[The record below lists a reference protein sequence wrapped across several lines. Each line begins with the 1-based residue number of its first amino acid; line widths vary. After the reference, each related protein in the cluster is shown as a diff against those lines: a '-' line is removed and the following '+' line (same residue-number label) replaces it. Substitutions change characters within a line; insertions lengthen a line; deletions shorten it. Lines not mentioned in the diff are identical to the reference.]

1 MGLFK
6 KLVGDIAKTVG
17 ESLEDVSNEAKKS
30 FQEASEEIKKSIQE
44 AKMNQLNSDD
54 SDDSDDDDDDDDD
67 IRIQLGTFKN
77 GVLTIAE
84 GHTTLGEDSLEGY
97 KKIRKVVFPSTL
109 KEIDGCF
116 FSEHGHED
124 YLEEVDF
131 SKVKLLKEIPDCLFE
146 NCKRLQEINF
156 PEGVEII
163 DSEVFDGCT
172 NLRKITFPSTLKSLQ
187 STTYKCENIEELD
200 LSKVHLLKE
209 IPDCLFED
217 CERLQEISFPEG
229 VETIGSEVFDSC
241 TNLRKITFPSTLK
254 SLQSTTY
261 KCKNIEELD
270 LSKVHLL
277 KEIPDNFI
285 SENCKIETLVIPVGV
300 KIVGDE
306 FASSKSIREVYV
318 PYTVEEIGT
327 LNNEEYAPDV
337 YIYTNKL
344 TDIESLCA
352 YIKTLY
358 VPEELYVYYAELL
371 KDVDDTEVRLRK
383 MPADK
388 LDFYGTPVPSLT
400 EVDEEDNSAPQLP
413 EQDQDIETPIVE
425 EETEDIQEEAEEIQ
439 EETEEIQDET
449 EEIQEETEEIQEETE
464 EIPTIQ
470 KSPGNLFSD
479 GLEELINSV
488 AESDELTDK
497 KKEIVLRRAVKE
509 GEDPDEVEMVLEA
522 RFYEK
527 HN

>member
-17 ESLEDVSNEAKKS
+17 ESLEEVSNEAKKS
-30 FQEASEEIKKSIQE
+30 FQEAREEVRKNIQE
-44 AKMNQLNSDD
+44 AKQNQFNY
-54 SDDSDDDDDDDDD
+54 DDDDDDDDDNWDYPLTKLSDDDDD

-77 GVLTIAE
+77 GVLTIDE
-84 GHTTLGEDSLEGY
+84 GHTTLGEDALEGY

-131 SKVKLLKEIPDCLFE
+131 SKVHLLKEIPDCLFE
-146 NCKRLQEINF
+146 KCKRLQEINF
-156 PEGVEII
+156 PEGVETIG
-163 DSEVFDGCT
+163 SEVFDSYS

-187 STTYKCENIEELD
+187 STTYE
-200 LSKVHLLKE
+200 
-209 IPDCLFED
+209 
-217 CERLQEISFPEG
+217 
-229 VETIGSEVFDSC
+229 
-241 TNLRKITFPSTLK
+241 
-254 SLQSTTY
+254 
-261 KCKNIEELD
+261 CKNIEKLD

-285 SENCKIETLVIPVGV
+285 SENCNIETLVIPVGV

-318 PYTVEEIGT
+318 PYTVEKIGT
-327 LNNEEYAPDV
+327 LNDDEYAPDV

-371 KDVDDTEVRLRK
+371 KEVDDTEVRLRK

-388 LDFYGTPVPSLT
+388 LNFYGTPVPPLT
-400 EVDEEDNSAPQLP
+400 EVAK
-413 EQDQDIETPIVE
+413 E
-425 EETEDIQEEAEEIQ
+425 EETQDTQEESQDTQEEILDIQKES
-439 EETEEIQDET
+439 
-449 EEIQEETEEIQEETE
+449 E

-479 GLEELINSV
+479 ALEELINS
-488 AESDELTDK
+488 AAASDELTDK
-497 KKEIVLRRAVKE
+497 MKEIVLRRAVKE

>member
-1 MGLFK
+1 M
-6 KLVGDIAKTVG
+6 
-17 ESLEDVSNEAKKS
+17 
-30 FQEASEEIKKSIQE
+30 
-44 AKMNQLNSDD
+44 
-54 SDDSDDDDDDDDD
+54 
-67 IRIQLGTFKN
+67 
-77 GVLTIAE
+77 
-84 GHTTLGEDSLEGY
+84 
-97 KKIRKVVFPSTL
+97 
-109 KEIDGCF
+109 
-116 FSEHGHED
+116 
-124 YLEEVDF
+124 
-131 SKVKLLKEIPDCLFE
+131 
-146 NCKRLQEINF
+146 
-156 PEGVEII
+156 
-163 DSEVFDGCT
+163 
-172 NLRKITFPSTLKSLQ
+172 
-187 STTYKCENIEELD
+187 
-200 LSKVHLLKE
+200 KE

-217 CERLQEISFPEG
+217 CKRLQEINIPEG

-277 KEIPDNFI
+277 EEIPDNFI
-285 SENCKIETLVIPVGV
+285 GENCKIETLVIPVGV

-327 LNNEEYAPDV
+327 LNNDEYAPDV

-358 VPEELYVYYAELL
+358 VPEDLYVYYAELL

-400 EVDEEDNSAPQLP
+400 EVEEEDNSAPQMP

-425 EETEDIQEEAEEIQ
+425 EETEDIQEETEDFE
-439 EETEEIQDET
+439 EETED
-449 EEIQEETEEIQEETE
+449 IQEETE

-509 GEDPDEVEMVLEA
+509 GEDPDEVEMILEA

>member
-17 ESLEDVSNEAKKS
+17 ESLEEVSNEAKKS
-30 FQEASEEIKKSIQE
+30 FQEAREEVRKNIQE
-44 AKMNQLNSDD
+44 AKQNQFN
-54 SDDSDDDDDDDDD
+54 SDDSDDDDDDNWDYPLTKLSDDDDD

-77 GVLTIAE
+77 GVLTIDE
-84 GHTTLGEDSLEGY
+84 GHTTLGEDALEGY

-109 KEIDGCF
+109 REIDGCF

-156 PEGVEII
+156 PEGVETIG
-163 DSEVFDGCT
+163 DEVFDG
-172 NLRKITFPSTLKSLQ
+172 
-187 STTYKCENIEELD
+187 
-200 LSKVHLLKE
+200 
-209 IPDCLFED
+209 
-217 CERLQEISFPEG
+217 
-229 VETIGSEVFDSC
+229 C

-277 KEIPDNFI
+277 EEIPDNFI
-285 SENCKIETLVIPVGV
+285 GENCKIETLVIPVGV

-318 PYTVEEIGT
+318 PYTVEKIGT
-327 LNNEEYAPDV
+327 LNDDEYAPDV

-371 KDVDDTEVRLRK
+371 KEVDDTEVRLRK

-388 LDFYGTPVPSLT
+388 LDFYGTPIPPLT
-400 EVDEEDNSAPQLP
+400 EVAEEDNSVPPLP
-413 EQDQDIETPIVE
+413 ELDQDIETPPVE
-425 EETEDIQEEAEEIQ
+425 EEETLDTQEEVDIQEES
-439 EETEEIQDET
+439 
-449 EEIQEETEEIQEETE
+449 E
-464 EIPTIQ
+464 EIPTVQ

-479 GLEELINSV
+479 ALEELINS
-488 AESDELTDK
+488 AAANDELTDK
-497 KKEIVLRRAVKE
+497 MKEIVLRRAVRE

>member
-17 ESLEDVSNEAKKS
+17 ESLEEVSNEAKKS
-30 FQEASEEIKKSIQE
+30 FQEAREEVRKNIQE
-44 AKMNQLNSDD
+44 AKQNQFNY
-54 SDDSDDDDDDDDD
+54 DDDDDDDDDNWDYPLTKLSDDDDD

-77 GVLTIAE
+77 GVLTIDE
-84 GHTTLGEDSLEGY
+84 GHTTLGEDALEGY

-109 KEIDGCF
+109 REIDGCF

-156 PEGVEII
+156 PEGVETIG
-163 DSEVFDGCT
+163 DEVFDG
-172 NLRKITFPSTLKSLQ
+172 
-187 STTYKCENIEELD
+187 
-200 LSKVHLLKE
+200 
-209 IPDCLFED
+209 
-217 CERLQEISFPEG
+217 
-229 VETIGSEVFDSC
+229 C

-277 KEIPDNFI
+277 EEIPDNFI
-285 SENCKIETLVIPVGV
+285 DGNCKIETLVIPIGV

-318 PYTVEEIGT
+318 PYTVKEIGT
-327 LNNEEYAPDV
+327 LNDDEYAPDV

-344 TDIESLCA
+344 TDIESLCDC
-352 YIKTLY
+352 IKTLY

-371 KDVDDTEVRLRK
+371 KEVDETEVRLRK

-400 EVDEEDNSAPQLP
+400 EVDEDDNSAPQLP
-413 EQDQDIETPIVE
+413 EQDQDLETPIVEEETEELE
-425 EETEDIQEEAEEIQ
+425 EETEDIQEEAEEL
-439 EETEEIQDET
+439 E
-449 EEIQEETEEIQEETE
+449 EETE

-497 KKEIVLRRAVKE
+497 MKEIVLRRAVKE

-527 HN
+527 HH

>member
-17 ESLEDVSNEAKKS
+17 ESLEEVSNEAKKS
-30 FQEASEEIKKSIQE
+30 FQEARES
-44 AKMNQLNSDD
+44 
-54 SDDSDDDDDDDDD
+54 DDDDD

-77 GVLTIAE
+77 GVLTINE
-84 GHTTLGEDSLEGY
+84 GHTTLGEDALEGY

-109 KEIDGCF
+109 REIDGCF

-163 DSEVFDGCT
+163 DSEVFD
-172 NLRKITFPSTLKSLQ
+172 R
-187 STTYKCENIEELD
+187 
-200 LSKVHLLKE
+200 
-209 IPDCLFED
+209 
-217 CERLQEISFPEG
+217 
-229 VETIGSEVFDSC
+229 C

-270 LSKVHLL
+270 FSKVHLL
-277 KEIPDNFI
+277 EEIPDNFI
-285 SENCKIETLVIPVGV
+285 GENCKIETLVIPVGV

-327 LNNEEYAPDV
+327 LNDDEYSPDV

-352 YIKTLY
+352 NIKTLY
-358 VPEELYVYYAELL
+358 VPEDLYVYYAELL

-400 EVDEEDNSAPQLP
+400 EVDEEDNSAPQMP
-413 EQDQDIETPIVE
+413 G
-425 EETEDIQEEAEEIQ
+425 
-439 EETEEIQDET
+439 
-449 EEIQEETEEIQEETE
+449 
-464 EIPTIQ
+464 Q
-470 KSPGNLFSD
+470 KGMGGAPQMPGMGATVPQVQYFI
-479 GLEELINSV
+479 GINGQQYGPCDWNKLQQLVQQGQLTQQSYVWKNGMAQWEFAGNV
-488 AESDELTDK
+488 AELAPLFQGT
-497 KKEIVLRRAVKE
+497 APQMP
-509 GEDPDEVEMVLEA
+509 GMPPTMPGM
-522 RFYEK
+522 
-527 HN
+527 

>member
-17 ESLEDVSNEAKKS
+17 ESLEEVSNEAKKS
-30 FQEASEEIKKSIQE
+30 FQEAREEVRKNIQE
-44 AKMNQLNSDD
+44 AKQNQFN
-54 SDDSDDDDDDDDD
+54 SDDDDDDDNWDYPLTKLSDDDDD
-67 IRIQLGTFKN
+67 IRIQLGTLKN
-77 GVLTIAE
+77 GVLTIDE
-84 GHTTLGEDSLEGY
+84 GHTTLGEDALEGY

-109 KEIDGCF
+109 REIDGSF
-116 FSEHGHED
+116 FSEHGHEES
-124 YLEEVDF
+124 LEEVDF
-131 SKVKLLKEIPDCLFE
+131 SKVKLLKEIPDGLFE
-146 NCKRLQEINF
+146 NCERLQKIDI

-163 DSEVFDGCT
+163 
-172 NLRKITFPSTLKSLQ
+172 
-187 STTYKCENIEELD
+187 
-200 LSKVHLLKE
+200 
-209 IPDCLFED
+209 
-217 CERLQEISFPEG
+217 
-229 VETIGSEVFDSC
+229 GSSVFDSC

-261 KCKNIEELD
+261 ECEMIEELD

-277 KEIPDNFI
+277 EEIPEYFI
-285 SENCKIETLVIPVGV
+285 SENCDIQTLVIPVGV

-318 PYTVEEIGT
+318 PYTVEKIGT
-327 LNNEEYAPDV
+327 LNDDEYSPEV

-371 KDVDDTEVRLRK
+371 KEVDDTEVRLRK

-388 LDFYGTPVPSLT
+388 LDFYGTPVPPLT
-400 EVDEEDNSAPQLP
+400 EVAK
-413 EQDQDIETPIVE
+413 E
-425 EETEDIQEEAEEIQ
+425 EETQDTQEESQDTQEEILDIQKES
-439 EETEEIQDET
+439 
-449 EEIQEETEEIQEETE
+449 E

-479 GLEELINSV
+479 ALEELINS
-488 AESDELTDK
+488 AAASDELTDK
-497 KKEIVLRRAVKE
+497 MKEIVLRRAVKE

-522 RFYEK
+522 RIYEK

>member
-1 MGLFK
+1 M
-6 KLVGDIAKTVG
+6 
-17 ESLEDVSNEAKKS
+17 
-30 FQEASEEIKKSIQE
+30 
-44 AKMNQLNSDD
+44 
-54 SDDSDDDDDDDDD
+54 
-67 IRIQLGTFKN
+67 
-77 GVLTIAE
+77 
-84 GHTTLGEDSLEGY
+84 EGY

-109 KEIDGCF
+109 REIDGCF
-116 FSEHGHED
+116 FSEHGHEES
-124 YLEEVDF
+124 LEEVDF
-131 SKVKLLKEIPDCLFE
+131 SKVKLLKEIPDGLFE
-146 NCKRLQEINF
+146 NCERLQKIDI

-163 DSEVFDGCT
+163 
-172 NLRKITFPSTLKSLQ
+172 
-187 STTYKCENIEELD
+187 
-200 LSKVHLLKE
+200 
-209 IPDCLFED
+209 
-217 CERLQEISFPEG
+217 
-229 VETIGSEVFDSC
+229 GSSVFDSC

-261 KCKNIEELD
+261 ECEMIEELD

-277 KEIPDNFI
+277 EEIPEYFI
-285 SENCKIETLVIPVGV
+285 SENCDIQTLVIPVGV

-318 PYTVEEIGT
+318 PYTVEKIGT
-327 LNNEEYAPDV
+327 LNDDEYSPEV

-371 KDVDDTEVRLRK
+371 KEVDDTEVRLRK

-388 LDFYGTPVPSLT
+388 LDFYGTPVPPLT
-400 EVDEEDNSAPQLP
+400 EVAK
-413 EQDQDIETPIVE
+413 E
-425 EETEDIQEEAEEIQ
+425 EETQDTQEESQDTQEEILDIQKES
-439 EETEEIQDET
+439 
-449 EEIQEETEEIQEETE
+449 E

-479 GLEELINSV
+479 ALEELINS
-488 AESDELTDK
+488 AAASDELTDK
-497 KKEIVLRRAVKE
+497 MKEIVLRRAVKE

-527 HN
+527 HH

>member
-17 ESLEDVSNEAKKS
+17 ESLEEVSNEAKKS
-30 FQEASEEIKKSIQE
+30 FQEAREEVRKNIQE
-44 AKMNQLNSDD
+44 AKQNQFN
-54 SDDSDDDDDDDDD
+54 SDDDDDDDNWDYPLTKLSDDDDD

-77 GVLTIAE
+77 GVLTIDE
-84 GHTTLGEDSLEGY
+84 GHTTLGEDALEGY

-109 KEIDGCF
+109 REIDGSF
-116 FSEHGHED
+116 FSEHGHEES
-124 YLEEVDF
+124 LEEVDF
-131 SKVKLLKEIPDCLFE
+131 SKVKLLKEIPDGLFE
-146 NCKRLQEINF
+146 NCQRLQKIDI

-163 DSEVFDGCT
+163 
-172 NLRKITFPSTLKSLQ
+172 
-187 STTYKCENIEELD
+187 
-200 LSKVHLLKE
+200 
-209 IPDCLFED
+209 
-217 CERLQEISFPEG
+217 
-229 VETIGSEVFDSC
+229 GSSVFDSC

-261 KCKNIEELD
+261 ECEMIEELD

-277 KEIPDNFI
+277 EEIPEYFI
-285 SENCKIETLVIPVGV
+285 SENCDIQTLVIPVGV

-318 PYTVEEIGT
+318 PYTVEKIGT
-327 LNNEEYAPDV
+327 LNDDEYSPEV

-371 KDVDDTEVRLRK
+371 KEVDDTEVRLRK

-388 LDFYGTPVPSLT
+388 LDFYGTPVPPLT
-400 EVDEEDNSAPQLP
+400 EVAK
-413 EQDQDIETPIVE
+413 E
-425 EETEDIQEEAEEIQ
+425 EETQDTQEESQDTQEEILDIQKES
-439 EETEEIQDET
+439 
-449 EEIQEETEEIQEETE
+449 E

-479 GLEELINSV
+479 ALEELINS
-488 AESDELTDK
+488 AAASDELTDK
-497 KKEIVLRRAVKE
+497 MKEIVLRRAVKE

>member
-17 ESLEDVSNEAKKS
+17 ESLEEVSNEAKKS
-30 FQEASEEIKKSIQE
+30 FQEAREEVRKNIQE
-44 AKMNQLNSDD
+44 AKMNQLNSE
-54 SDDSDDDDDDDDD
+54 DDSDDDDDDDADDDD
-67 IRIQLGTFKN
+67 IRIQLGTFAN
-77 GVLTIAE
+77 GVLTIDE
-84 GHTTLGEDSLEGY
+84 GHTTLDEDALEGY

-109 KEIDGCF
+109 REIDGCF

-156 PEGVEII
+156 PEGVETIG
-163 DSEVFDGCT
+163 DEVFDG
-172 NLRKITFPSTLKSLQ
+172 
-187 STTYKCENIEELD
+187 
-200 LSKVHLLKE
+200 
-209 IPDCLFED
+209 
-217 CERLQEISFPEG
+217 
-229 VETIGSEVFDSC
+229 C

-277 KEIPDNFI
+277 EEIPDNFI
-285 SENCKIETLVIPVGV
+285 DGNCKIETLVIPVGV
-300 KIVGDE
+300 KKLGYE

-327 LNNEEYAPDV
+327 LNDDEYAPDV

-358 VPEELYVYYAELL
+358 VPEDLYIYYAELL
-371 KDVDDTEVRLRK
+371 KEVDDTEVRLRK

-388 LDFYGTPVPSLT
+388 LDFYGTPVPPLT
-400 EVDEEDNSAPQLP
+400 EVAEEDNSVPPLP
-413 EQDQDIETPIVE
+413 ELDQDTETPPVE
-425 EETEDIQEEAEEIQ
+425 EEETLDTQEEVDIQEES
-439 EETEEIQDET
+439 
-449 EEIQEETEEIQEETE
+449 E

-479 GLEELINSV
+479 ALEELINS
-488 AESDELTDK
+488 AAASDELTDK
-497 KKEIVLRRAVKE
+497 MKEIVLRRAVKE
-509 GEDPDEVEMVLEA
+509 GEDPDEVEMMLEA

>member
-17 ESLEDVSNEAKKS
+17 ESLEEVSNEAKKS
-30 FQEASEEIKKSIQE
+30 FQEAREEVRKNIQE
-44 AKMNQLNSDD
+44 AKMNQLNSE
-54 SDDSDDDDDDDDD
+54 DDSDDDDDDDADDDD
-67 IRIQLGTFKN
+67 IRIQLGTFAN
-77 GVLTIAE
+77 GVLTIDE
-84 GHTTLGEDSLEGY
+84 GHTTLDEDALEGY

-109 KEIDGCF
+109 REIDGCF

-146 NCKRLQEINF
+146 DCKRLQEINF

-163 DSEVFDGCT
+163 GCEVFDGCT
-172 NLRKITFPSTLKSLQ
+172 NLRKITFPSTLKSL
-187 STTYKCENIEELD
+187 E
-200 LSKVHLLKE
+200 
-209 IPDCLFED
+209 
-217 CERLQEISFPEG
+217 
-229 VETIGSEVFDSC
+229 
-241 TNLRKITFPSTLK
+241 
-254 SLQSTTY
+254 STTY

-277 KEIPDNFI
+277 EEIPDNFI
-285 SENCKIETLVIPVGV
+285 GENCKIETLVIPVGV
-300 KIVGDE
+300 KKLGYE

-327 LNNEEYAPDV
+327 LNDDEYAPDV

-358 VPEELYVYYAELL
+358 VPEDLYIYYAELL
-371 KDVDDTEVRLRK
+371 KEVDDTEVRLRK

-388 LDFYGTPVPSLT
+388 LDFYGTPVPPLT
-400 EVDEEDNSAPQLP
+400 EVAEEDNSVPPLP
-413 EQDQDIETPIVE
+413 ELDQDIETLPAEE
-425 EETEDIQEEAEEIQ
+425 EETQDTQEEVDIQEES
-439 EETEEIQDET
+439 
-449 EEIQEETEEIQEETE
+449 E

-479 GLEELINSV
+479 GLEELINC
-488 AESDELTDK
+488 AAANDELTDK
-497 KKEIVLRRAVKE
+497 MKEIVLRRAVRE

>member
-6 KLVGDIAKTVG
+6 KLVGDIAKTVS

-44 AKMNQLNSDD
+44 AKMNQSNY
-54 SDDSDDDDDDDDD
+54 DDDDDDDNWDYPLTKLSDDDDD

-77 GVLTIAE
+77 GVLTINE
-84 GHTTLGEDSLEGY
+84 GHTTLGEDALEGY

-109 KEIDGCF
+109 REIDGCF

-131 SKVKLLKEIPDCLFE
+131 SKVKLLKEIPD
-146 NCKRLQEINF
+146 
-156 PEGVEII
+156 
-163 DSEVFDGCT
+163 
-172 NLRKITFPSTLKSLQ
+172 
-187 STTYKCENIEELD
+187 
-200 LSKVHLLKE
+200 
-209 IPDCLFED
+209 
-217 CERLQEISFPEG
+217 
-229 VETIGSEVFDSC
+229 
-241 TNLRKITFPSTLK
+241 
-254 SLQSTTY
+254 
-261 KCKNIEELD
+261 
-270 LSKVHLL
+270 
-277 KEIPDNFI
+277 NFI
-285 SENCKIETLVIPVGV
+285 GENCKIETLVIPVGV

-327 LNNEEYAPDV
+327 LNDDEYAPDV

-352 YIKTLY
+352 NIKTLY

-400 EVDEEDNSAPQLP
+400 EVDEEDNSAPQMP

-425 EETEDIQEEAEEIQ
+425 EETEELEDETKDIQ
-439 EETEEIQDET
+439 D
-449 EEIQEETEEIQEETE
+449 ETE

-497 KKEIVLRRAVKE
+497 KKEIVLRRAVKD

>member
-1 MGLFK
+1 MELFK

-17 ESLEDVSNEAKKS
+17 ESLEEVSNEAKKS
-30 FQEASEEIKKSIQE
+30 FQEAREEVRKNIQE
-44 AKMNQLNSDD
+44 AKQNQFN
-54 SDDSDDDDDDDDD
+54 SDDDDDDDDNWDYPLTKLSDDDDD

-77 GVLTIAE
+77 GVLTIDE
-84 GHTTLGEDSLEGY
+84 GHTTLGEDALEGY

-109 KEIDGCF
+109 REIDGCF

-146 NCKRLQEINF
+146 KCKRLQEIN
-156 PEGVEII
+156 
-163 DSEVFDGCT
+163 
-172 NLRKITFPSTLKSLQ
+172 
-187 STTYKCENIEELD
+187 
-200 LSKVHLLKE
+200 
-209 IPDCLFED
+209 
-217 CERLQEISFPEG
+217 FPEG

-261 KCKNIEELD
+261 ECKNIEELD

-285 SENCKIETLVIPVGV
+285 SENCNIETLVIPVGV

-327 LNNEEYAPDV
+327 LNDDEYAPDV

-371 KDVDDTEVRLRK
+371 KEVDDTEVRLRK

-400 EVDEEDNSAPQLP
+400 EVDEDDNSAPQLP
-413 EQDQDIETPIVE
+413 EQDQDLETPIVEEETEELE
-425 EETEDIQEEAEEIQ
+425 EETEDIQEEAEEL
-439 EETEEIQDET
+439 E
-449 EEIQEETEEIQEETE
+449 EETEEIQEETE

-497 KKEIVLRRAVKE
+497 MKEIVLRRAVKE

-527 HN
+527 HH

>member
-17 ESLEDVSNEAKKS
+17 ESLEEVSNEAKKS
-30 FQEASEEIKKSIQE
+30 FQEAREEVRKNIQE
-44 AKMNQLNSDD
+44 AKQNQFN
-54 SDDSDDDDDDDDD
+54 SDDDDDDDNWDYPLTKLSDDDDD

-77 GVLTIAE
+77 GVLTIDE
-84 GHTTLGEDSLEGY
+84 GHTTLGEDALEGY
-97 KKIRKVVFPSTL
+97 KKIRKIVFPSTL
-109 KEIDGCF
+109 REIDGCF

-146 NCKRLQEINF
+146 KCKRLQEIN
-156 PEGVEII
+156 
-163 DSEVFDGCT
+163 
-172 NLRKITFPSTLKSLQ
+172 
-187 STTYKCENIEELD
+187 
-200 LSKVHLLKE
+200 
-209 IPDCLFED
+209 
-217 CERLQEISFPEG
+217 FPEG

-261 KCKNIEELD
+261 ECKNIEELD

-277 KEIPDNFI
+277 EEIPEYFI
-285 SENCKIETLVIPVGV
+285 SENCNIETLVIPVGV

-318 PYTVEEIGT
+318 PYTVEKIGT
-327 LNNEEYAPDV
+327 LNDDEYAPDV

-371 KDVDDTEVRLRK
+371 KEVDDTEVRLRK

-388 LDFYGTPVPSLT
+388 LNFYGTPVPPLT
-400 EVDEEDNSAPQLP
+400 EVAEE
-413 EQDQDIETPIVE
+413 E
-425 EETEDIQEEAEEIQ
+425 EETQDSQEESQDTQEEILDIQKES
-439 EETEEIQDET
+439 
-449 EEIQEETEEIQEETE
+449 E

-479 GLEELINSV
+479 ALEELINS
-488 AESDELTDK
+488 AAASDELTDK
-497 KKEIVLRRAVKE
+497 MKEIVLRRAVKE

-522 RFYEK
+522 RF
-527 HN
+527 

>member
-17 ESLEDVSNEAKKS
+17 ESLEEVSNEAKKS
-30 FQEASEEIKKSIQE
+30 FQEAREEVRKNIQE
-44 AKMNQLNSDD
+44 AKQNQFN
-54 SDDSDDDDDDDDD
+54 SDDDDDDDDNWDYPLTKLSDDDDD

-77 GVLTIAE
+77 GVLTIDE
-84 GHTTLGEDSLEGY
+84 GHTTLGEDALEGY

-131 SKVKLLKEIPDCLFE
+131 SKV
-146 NCKRLQEINF
+146 
-156 PEGVEII
+156 
-163 DSEVFDGCT
+163 
-172 NLRKITFPSTLKSLQ
+172 
-187 STTYKCENIEELD
+187 
-200 LSKVHLLKE
+200 HLLKE
-209 IPDCLFED
+209 IPDCLFEK
-217 CERLQEISFPEG
+217 CKRLQEINFPEG

-261 KCKNIEELD
+261 ECKNIEELD

-285 SENCKIETLVIPVGV
+285 SENCNIETLVIPVGV

-318 PYTVEEIGT
+318 PYTVEKIGT
-327 LNNEEYAPDV
+327 LNDDEYAPDV

-371 KDVDDTEVRLRK
+371 KEVDDTEVRLRK

-400 EVDEEDNSAPQLP
+400 EVAK
-413 EQDQDIETPIVE
+413 E
-425 EETEDIQEEAEEIQ
+425 EETQDTQEESQDTQEEILDIQKES
-439 EETEEIQDET
+439 
-449 EEIQEETEEIQEETE
+449 E

-479 GLEELINSV
+479 ALEELINS
-488 AESDELTDK
+488 AAASDELTDK
-497 KKEIVLRRAVKE
+497 MKEIVLRRAVKE

-527 HN
+527 HH

>member
-17 ESLEDVSNEAKKS
+17 ESLEEVSNEAKKS
-30 FQEASEEIKKSIQE
+30 FQEAREEVRKNIQE
-44 AKMNQLNSDD
+44 AKQNQFNSDD
-54 SDDSDDDDDDDDD
+54 SDDDEDDNWDYPLTKLSDDDDD

-77 GVLTIAE
+77 GVLTIDE
-84 GHTTLGEDSLEGY
+84 GHTTLGEDALEGY

-109 KEIDGCF
+109 REIDGCF

-156 PEGVEII
+156 PEGVETIG
-163 DSEVFDGCT
+163 DEVFDG
-172 NLRKITFPSTLKSLQ
+172 
-187 STTYKCENIEELD
+187 
-200 LSKVHLLKE
+200 
-209 IPDCLFED
+209 
-217 CERLQEISFPEG
+217 
-229 VETIGSEVFDSC
+229 C

-277 KEIPDNFI
+277 EEIPDNFI
-285 SENCKIETLVIPVGV
+285 DGNCKIETLVIPIGV

-318 PYTVEEIGT
+318 PYTVKEIGT
-327 LNNEEYAPDV
+327 LNDDEYAPDV

-344 TDIESLCA
+344 TDIESLCDC
-352 YIKTLY
+352 IKTLY

-371 KDVDDTEVRLRK
+371 KEVDETEVRLRK

-400 EVDEEDNSAPQLP
+400 EVDEDDNSAPQLP
-413 EQDQDIETPIVE
+413 EQDQDLETPIVEEETEELE
-425 EETEDIQEEAEEIQ
+425 EETEDIQEEAEEL
-439 EETEEIQDET
+439 E
-449 EEIQEETEEIQEETE
+449 EETE

-497 KKEIVLRRAVKE
+497 MKEIVLRRAVKE

>member
-17 ESLEDVSNEAKKS
+17 ESLEEVSNEAKKS
-30 FQEASEEIKKSIQE
+30 FQEAREEVRKNIQE
-44 AKMNQLNSDD
+44 AKMNQLNSE
-54 SDDSDDDDDDDDD
+54 DDSDDDDDDDADDDD
-67 IRIQLGTFKN
+67 IRIQLGTFAN
-77 GVLTIAE
+77 GVLTIDE
-84 GHTTLGEDSLEGY
+84 GHTTLDEDALEGY

-109 KEIDGCF
+109 REIDGCF

-146 NCKRLQEINF
+146 DCKRLQEIN
-156 PEGVEII
+156 
-163 DSEVFDGCT
+163 
-172 NLRKITFPSTLKSLQ
+172 
-187 STTYKCENIEELD
+187 
-200 LSKVHLLKE
+200 
-209 IPDCLFED
+209 
-217 CERLQEISFPEG
+217 FPEG

-254 SLQSTTY
+254 SLESTTY
-261 KCKNIEELD
+261 KCKNIKELD

-277 KEIPDNFI
+277 EEIPDNFI
-285 SENCKIETLVIPVGV
+285 GENCKIETLVIPVGV
-300 KIVGDE
+300 KKLGYE

-327 LNNEEYAPDV
+327 LNDDEYTPDV

-358 VPEELYVYYAELL
+358 VPEDLYIYYAELL
-371 KDVDDTEVRLRK
+371 KEVDDTEVRLRK

-388 LDFYGTPVPSLT
+388 LDFYGTPVPPLT
-400 EVDEEDNSAPQLP
+400 EVAEEDNSVPPLP
-413 EQDQDIETPIVE
+413 ELDQDIETLPAEE
-425 EETEDIQEEAEEIQ
+425 EETQDTQEEVDIQEES
-439 EETEEIQDET
+439 
-449 EEIQEETEEIQEETE
+449 E
-464 EIPTIQ
+464 EIPTVQ

-479 GLEELINSV
+479 GLEELINC
-488 AESDELTDK
+488 AAANDELTDK
-497 KKEIVLRRAVKE
+497 MKEIVLRRAVKE

>member
-17 ESLEDVSNEAKKS
+17 ESLEEVSNEAKKS
-30 FQEASEEIKKSIQE
+30 FQEAREEVRKNIQE
-44 AKMNQLNSDD
+44 AKQNQFN
-54 SDDSDDDDDDDDD
+54 SDDSDDDDDDNWDYPLTKLSDDDDD

-77 GVLTIAE
+77 GVLTIDE
-84 GHTTLGEDSLEGY
+84 GHTTLGEDALEGY

-109 KEIDGCF
+109 REIDGCF

-156 PEGVEII
+156 PEGVETIG
-163 DSEVFDGCT
+163 DEVFDG
-172 NLRKITFPSTLKSLQ
+172 
-187 STTYKCENIEELD
+187 
-200 LSKVHLLKE
+200 
-209 IPDCLFED
+209 
-217 CERLQEISFPEG
+217 
-229 VETIGSEVFDSC
+229 C

-277 KEIPDNFI
+277 EEIPDNFI
-285 SENCKIETLVIPVGV
+285 GENCKIETLVIPVGV

-318 PYTVEEIGT
+318 PYTVEKIGT
-327 LNNEEYAPDV
+327 LNDDEYAPDV

-371 KDVDDTEVRLRK
+371 KEVDDTEVRLRK

-388 LDFYGTPVPSLT
+388 LDFYGTPVPPLT
-400 EVDEEDNSAPQLP
+400 EVAK
-413 EQDQDIETPIVE
+413 E
-425 EETEDIQEEAEEIQ
+425 EETQDTQEESQDTQEEILDIQKES
-439 EETEEIQDET
+439 
-449 EEIQEETEEIQEETE
+449 E

-479 GLEELINSV
+479 ALEELINS
-488 AESDELTDK
+488 AAASDELTDK
-497 KKEIVLRRAVKE
+497 MKEIVLRRAVKE

>member
-17 ESLEDVSNEAKKS
+17 ESLEEVSNEAKKS
-30 FQEASEEIKKSIQE
+30 FQEAREEVRKNIQE

-54 SDDSDDDDDDDDD
+54 SDDDDDDDADDDD
-67 IRIQLGTFKN
+67 IRIQLGTFAN
-77 GVLTIAE
+77 GVLTIDE
-84 GHTTLGEDSLEGY
+84 GHTTLGEDALEGY

-109 KEIDGCF
+109 REIDGCF
-116 FSEHGHED
+116 FSEYGHED

-146 NCKRLQEINF
+146 DCKRLQEINF
-156 PEGVEII
+156 PEGVETIG
-163 DSEVFDGCT
+163 SEVLDGCT
-172 NLRKITFPSTLKSLQ
+172 NIRKITFPSTLKSL
-187 STTYKCENIEELD
+187 E
-200 LSKVHLLKE
+200 
-209 IPDCLFED
+209 
-217 CERLQEISFPEG
+217 
-229 VETIGSEVFDSC
+229 
-241 TNLRKITFPSTLK
+241 
-254 SLQSTTY
+254 STTY

-277 KEIPDNFI
+277 EEIPDNFI
-285 SENCKIETLVIPVGV
+285 GENCRIETLVIPVGV
-300 KIVGDE
+300 KKLGYE

-327 LNNEEYAPDV
+327 LNDEEYSPDV

-344 TDIESLCA
+344 TDIENLCA

-358 VPEELYVYYAELL
+358 VPEDLYIYYAELL
-371 KDVDDTEVRLRK
+371 KEVDDTEVRLRK

-388 LDFYGTPVPSLT
+388 LDFYGTPVPPLT
-400 EVDEEDNSAPQLP
+400 EVAEEDNSVPPLP
-413 EQDQDIETPIVE
+413 ELDQDIETLPAEE
-425 EETEDIQEEAEEIQ
+425 EETQDTQEEVDIQEES
-439 EETEEIQDET
+439 
-449 EEIQEETEEIQEETE
+449 E
-464 EIPTIQ
+464 EIPTVQ

-479 GLEELINSV
+479 GLEELINC
-488 AESDELTDK
+488 AAANDELTDK
-497 KKEIVLRRAVKE
+497 MKEIVLRRAVKE

>member
-17 ESLEDVSNEAKKS
+17 ESLEEVSNEAKKS
-30 FQEASEEIKKSIQE
+30 FQEAREEVRKNIQE
-44 AKMNQLNSDD
+44 AKQNQFNY
-54 SDDSDDDDDDDDD
+54 DDDDDNWDYPLTKLSDDDDD

-77 GVLTIAE
+77 GVLTIDE
-84 GHTTLGEDSLEGY
+84 GHTTLGEDALEGY

-109 KEIDGCF
+109 REIDGCF
-116 FSEHGHED
+116 FCEHGHED

-156 PEGVEII
+156 PEGVETIG
-163 DSEVFDGCT
+163 DEVFDG
-172 NLRKITFPSTLKSLQ
+172 
-187 STTYKCENIEELD
+187 
-200 LSKVHLLKE
+200 
-209 IPDCLFED
+209 
-217 CERLQEISFPEG
+217 
-229 VETIGSEVFDSC
+229 C

-277 KEIPDNFI
+277 EEIPDNFI
-285 SENCKIETLVIPVGV
+285 DGNCKIETLVIPIGV

-318 PYTVEEIGT
+318 PYTVKEIGT
-327 LNNEEYAPDV
+327 LNDDEYAPDV

-358 VPEELYVYYAELL
+358 VPEDLYIYYAELL

-388 LDFYGTPVPSLT
+388 LNFYGTPVPPLT
-400 EVDEEDNSAPQLP
+400 EVAK
-413 EQDQDIETPIVE
+413 E
-425 EETEDIQEEAEEIQ
+425 EETQDTQEESQDTQEEILDIQKES
-439 EETEEIQDET
+439 
-449 EEIQEETEEIQEETE
+449 E

-479 GLEELINSV
+479 ALEELINS
-488 AESDELTDK
+488 AAASDELTDK
-497 KKEIVLRRAVKE
+497 MKEIVLRRAVKE
-509 GEDPDEVEMVLEA
+509 GEDSDEVEIVLEA

>member
-17 ESLEDVSNEAKKS
+17 ESLEEVSNEAKKS
-30 FQEASEEIKKSIQE
+30 FQEASEDIKKSIQE

-54 SDDSDDDDDDDDD
+54 SDDDDDDDDDT
-67 IRIQLGTFKN
+67 RIQLGTFAN
-77 GVLTIAE
+77 SVLTINE

-116 FSEHGHED
+116 FSEHDHED

-131 SKVKLLKEIPDCLFE
+131 SKVHLLKEIPDCLFE

-163 DSEVFDGCT
+163 DSEVFDRCT
-172 NLRKITFPSTLKSLQ
+172 
-187 STTYKCENIEELD
+187 D
-200 LSKVHLLKE
+200 
-209 IPDCLFED
+209 
-217 CERLQEISFPEG
+217 
-229 VETIGSEVFDSC
+229 
-241 TNLRKITFPSTLK
+241 LRKITFPSTLK

-277 KEIPDNFI
+277 EEIPDNFI
-285 SENCKIETLVIPVGV
+285 AENCKIETLVIPVGV

-327 LNNEEYAPDV
+327 LNDDEYAPDV

-352 YIKTLY
+352 NIKTLY
-358 VPEELYVYYAELL
+358 VPEDLYVYYAELL
-371 KDVDDTEVRLRK
+371 KDVGDTEVRLRK

-400 EVDEEDNSAPQLP
+400 EVEEEDNSTPQLP
-413 EQDQDIETPIVE
+413 EQDQDIETPIEE
-425 EETEDIQEEAEEIQ
+425 EETEELE
-439 EETEEIQDET
+439 EETEELEEET
-449 EEIQEETEEIQEETE
+449 EEFEEEPKELEEETEEIQEETE

-509 GEDPDEVEMVLEA
+509 GEDPDEVEMILEA

>member
-17 ESLEDVSNEAKKS
+17 ESLEEVSNEAKKS
-30 FQEASEEIKKSIQE
+30 FQEAREEVRKNIQE

-54 SDDSDDDDDDDDD
+54 SDDDDSDDDD
-67 IRIQLGTFKN
+67 IRIQLGTFAN
-77 GVLTIAE
+77 GVLTIDE
-84 GHTTLGEDSLEGY
+84 GHTTLDEDALEGY

-109 KEIDGCF
+109 REIDGCF

-146 NCKRLQEINF
+146 DCKRLQEIN
-156 PEGVEII
+156 
-163 DSEVFDGCT
+163 
-172 NLRKITFPSTLKSLQ
+172 
-187 STTYKCENIEELD
+187 
-200 LSKVHLLKE
+200 
-209 IPDCLFED
+209 
-217 CERLQEISFPEG
+217 FPEG

-254 SLQSTTY
+254 SLESTTY

-277 KEIPDNFI
+277 EEIPDNFI
-285 SENCKIETLVIPVGV
+285 GENCKIETLVIPVGV
-300 KIVGDE
+300 KKLGYE

-327 LNNEEYAPDV
+327 LNDDEYAPDV

-344 TDIESLCA
+344 TDIENLCA

-358 VPEELYVYYAELL
+358 VPEDLYIYYAELL
-371 KDVDDTEVRLRK
+371 KEVDDTEVRLRK

-388 LDFYGTPVPSLT
+388 LDFYGTPVPPLT
-400 EVDEEDNSAPQLP
+400 EVAEEDNSVPPLP
-413 EQDQDIETPIVE
+413 ELDQDIETLPAEE
-425 EETEDIQEEAEEIQ
+425 EETQDTQEEVDIQEES
-439 EETEEIQDET
+439 
-449 EEIQEETEEIQEETE
+449 E
-464 EIPTIQ
+464 EIPTVQ

-479 GLEELINSV
+479 GLEELINC
-488 AESDELTDK
+488 AAANDELTDK
-497 KKEIVLRRAVKE
+497 MKEIVLRRAVKE

>member
-17 ESLEDVSNEAKKS
+17 ESLEEVSNEAKKS
-30 FQEASEEIKKSIQE
+30 FQEAREEVRKNIQE

-54 SDDSDDDDDDDDD
+54 DDDDSDDDD
-67 IRIQLGTFKN
+67 IRIQLGTFAN
-77 GVLTIAE
+77 GVLTIDE
-84 GHTTLGEDSLEGY
+84 GHTTLDEDALEGY

-109 KEIDGCF
+109 REIDGCF

-146 NCKRLQEINF
+146 DCKRLQEIN
-156 PEGVEII
+156 
-163 DSEVFDGCT
+163 
-172 NLRKITFPSTLKSLQ
+172 
-187 STTYKCENIEELD
+187 
-200 LSKVHLLKE
+200 
-209 IPDCLFED
+209 
-217 CERLQEISFPEG
+217 FPEG

-254 SLQSTTY
+254 SLESTTY

-277 KEIPDNFI
+277 EEIPDNFI
-285 SENCKIETLVIPVGV
+285 GENCKIETLVIPVGV
-300 KIVGDE
+300 KKLGYE

-327 LNNEEYAPDV
+327 LNDDEYAPDV

-358 VPEELYVYYAELL
+358 VPEDLYIYYAELL
-371 KDVDDTEVRLRK
+371 KEVDDTEVRLRK

-388 LDFYGTPVPSLT
+388 LDFYGTPVPPLT
-400 EVDEEDNSAPQLP
+400 EVAEEDNSVPPLP
-413 EQDQDIETPIVE
+413 ELDQDIETLPAEE
-425 EETEDIQEEAEEIQ
+425 EETQDTQEEVDIQEES
-439 EETEEIQDET
+439 
-449 EEIQEETEEIQEETE
+449 E
-464 EIPTIQ
+464 EIPTVQ

-479 GLEELINSV
+479 GLEELINC
-488 AESDELTDK
+488 AAANDELTDK
-497 KKEIVLRRAVKE
+497 MKEIVLRRAVKE

>member
-17 ESLEDVSNEAKKS
+17 ESLEEVSNEAKKS
-30 FQEASEEIKKSIQE
+30 FQEARKEVRKNIQE
-44 AKMNQLNSDD
+44 AKQNQFN
-54 SDDSDDDDDDDDD
+54 SDDDDDDDDNWDYPLTKLSDDDDD

-77 GVLTIAE
+77 GVLTIDE
-84 GHTTLGEDSLEGY
+84 GHTTLGEDALEGY

-109 KEIDGCF
+109 REIDGCF

-146 NCKRLQEINF
+146 KCKRLQEIN
-156 PEGVEII
+156 
-163 DSEVFDGCT
+163 
-172 NLRKITFPSTLKSLQ
+172 
-187 STTYKCENIEELD
+187 
-200 LSKVHLLKE
+200 
-209 IPDCLFED
+209 
-217 CERLQEISFPEG
+217 FPEG

-261 KCKNIEELD
+261 ECKNIEELD

-277 KEIPDNFI
+277 EEIPEYFI
-285 SENCKIETLVIPVGV
+285 SENCDIQTLVIPVGV

-306 FASSKSIREVYV
+306 FASSKSIREIYV
-318 PYTVEEIGT
+318 PYTVEKIGT
-327 LNNEEYAPDV
+327 LNDDEYAPDV

-371 KDVDDTEVRLRK
+371 KEVDDTEVRLRK

-388 LDFYGTPVPSLT
+388 LDFYGTPVPPLT
-400 EVDEEDNSAPQLP
+400 EVAK
-413 EQDQDIETPIVE
+413 E
-425 EETEDIQEEAEEIQ
+425 EETQDTQEESQDTQEEILDIQKES
-439 EETEEIQDET
+439 
-449 EEIQEETEEIQEETE
+449 E

-479 GLEELINSV
+479 ALEELINS
-488 AESDELTDK
+488 AAASDELTDK
-497 KKEIVLRRAVKE
+497 MKEIVLRRAVKE

>member
-17 ESLEDVSNEAKKS
+17 ESLEEVSNEAKKS
-30 FQEASEEIKKSIQE
+30 FQEAREEVRKNIQE
-44 AKMNQLNSDD
+44 AKQNQFN
-54 SDDSDDDDDDDDD
+54 SDDDDDDDNWDYPLTKLSDDDDD

-77 GVLTIAE
+77 GVLTINE
-84 GHTTLGEDSLEGY
+84 GHTTLGEDALEGY

-109 KEIDGCF
+109 REIDGCF
-116 FSEHGHED
+116 FSEHGHEES
-124 YLEEVDF
+124 LEEVDF
-131 SKVKLLKEIPDCLFE
+131 SKVKLLKEIPDGLFE
-146 NCKRLQEINF
+146 NCERLQKIDI

-163 DSEVFDGCT
+163 
-172 NLRKITFPSTLKSLQ
+172 
-187 STTYKCENIEELD
+187 
-200 LSKVHLLKE
+200 
-209 IPDCLFED
+209 
-217 CERLQEISFPEG
+217 
-229 VETIGSEVFDSC
+229 GSSVFDSC

-261 KCKNIEELD
+261 ECEMIEELD

-277 KEIPDNFI
+277 EEIPEYFI
-285 SENCKIETLVIPVGV
+285 SENCDIQTLVIPVGV

-318 PYTVEEIGT
+318 PYTVEKIGT
-327 LNNEEYAPDV
+327 LNDDEYSPEG

-371 KDVDDTEVRLRK
+371 KEVDDTEVRLRK

-388 LDFYGTPVPSLT
+388 LDFYGTPVPPLT
-400 EVDEEDNSAPQLP
+400 EVAK
-413 EQDQDIETPIVE
+413 E
-425 EETEDIQEEAEEIQ
+425 EETQDTQEESQDTQEEILDIQKES
-439 EETEEIQDET
+439 
-449 EEIQEETEEIQEETE
+449 E

-479 GLEELINSV
+479 ALEELINS
-488 AESDELTDK
+488 AAASDELTDK
-497 KKEIVLRRAVKE
+497 MKEIVLRRAVKE

>member
-54 SDDSDDDDDDDDD
+54 SDDDDDDDADDDD
-67 IRIQLGTFKN
+67 IRIQLGTFAN

-146 NCKRLQEINF
+146 DCKRLQEINF
-156 PEGVEII
+156 PEGVE
-163 DSEVFDGCT
+163 
-172 NLRKITFPSTLKSLQ
+172 
-187 STTYKCENIEELD
+187 
-200 LSKVHLLKE
+200 
-209 IPDCLFED
+209 
-217 CERLQEISFPEG
+217 
-229 VETIGSEVFDSC
+229 TIGSEVFDGC

-277 KEIPDNFI
+277 EEIPDNFI

-327 LNNEEYAPDV
+327 LNDDEYSPDV

-344 TDIESLCA
+344 TDIESLCDC
-352 YIKTLY
+352 IKTLY
-358 VPEELYVYYAELL
+358 VPEDLYVYYAELL

-425 EETEDIQEEAEEIQ
+425 D
-439 EETEEIQDET
+439 ETEELEDETEELEDET
-449 EEIQEETEEIQEETE
+449 EEIQEETEELEEETEDIQEETE
-464 EIPTIQ
+464 ELEDETEDIQDETEDIPTIQ

-509 GEDPDEVEMVLEA
+509 GEDPDEVEMILEA

>member
-17 ESLEDVSNEAKKS
+17 ESLEEVSNEAKKS
-30 FQEASEEIKKSIQE
+30 FQEAREEVRKNIQE
-44 AKMNQLNSDD
+44 AKMNQLNSE
-54 SDDSDDDDDDDDD
+54 DDSDDDDDDDADDDD
-67 IRIQLGTFKN
+67 IRIQLGTFAN
-77 GVLTIAE
+77 GVLTIDE
-84 GHTTLGEDSLEGY
+84 GHTTLDEDALEGY

-109 KEIDGCF
+109 REIDGCF

-146 NCKRLQEINF
+146 DCKRLQEINF

-163 DSEVFDGCT
+163 GCEVFDGCT
-172 NLRKITFPSTLKSLQ
+172 NLRKITFPSTLKSL
-187 STTYKCENIEELD
+187 E
-200 LSKVHLLKE
+200 
-209 IPDCLFED
+209 
-217 CERLQEISFPEG
+217 
-229 VETIGSEVFDSC
+229 
-241 TNLRKITFPSTLK
+241 
-254 SLQSTTY
+254 STTY

-277 KEIPDNFI
+277 EEIPDNFI
-285 SENCKIETLVIPVGV
+285 GVNCKIETLVIPVGV
-300 KIVGDE
+300 KKLGYE

-327 LNNEEYAPDV
+327 LNDDEYAPDV

-358 VPEELYVYYAELL
+358 VPEDLYIYYAELL
-371 KDVDDTEVRLRK
+371 KEVDDTEVRLRK

-388 LDFYGTPVPSLT
+388 LDFYGTPVPPLT
-400 EVDEEDNSAPQLP
+400 EVAEEDNSVPPLP
-413 EQDQDIETPIVE
+413 ELDQDIETLPAEE
-425 EETEDIQEEAEEIQ
+425 EETQDTQEEVDIQEES
-439 EETEEIQDET
+439 
-449 EEIQEETEEIQEETE
+449 E

-479 GLEELINSV
+479 GLEELINS
-488 AESDELTDK
+488 AAGSDELTDK
-497 KKEIVLRRAVKE
+497 MKEIVLRRAVKE